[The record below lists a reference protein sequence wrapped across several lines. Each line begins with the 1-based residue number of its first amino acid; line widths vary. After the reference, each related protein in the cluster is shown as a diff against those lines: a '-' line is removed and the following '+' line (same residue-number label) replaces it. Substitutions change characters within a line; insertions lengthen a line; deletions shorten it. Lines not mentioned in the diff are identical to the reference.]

1 MNKFLQAF
9 TAFIIWSVIALLFHN
24 YLSNTILGDCST
36 NHSQNIEKEINTNNI
51 QEIKPE
57 LFLITD
63 EKGEKIFEFEGNF
76 KIISKSDSV
85 LIPTSFLPINDS
97 IKNYLEKNKSTNLF
111 IVVNYL
117 TSEINNTNG
126 EDLGQKRGLFL
137 KNWMTNSGIP
147 SDRITVESQL
157 TEFDFN
163 AEQLF
168 EGAISLYFKDLVSLK
183 ASNATAIVANKTL
196 RFSFGN
202 QSFRPTDELIDYV
215 IELKSFLSQY
225 PNKKVHVVGHTDS
238 EGDAI
243 FNYNIGLKRAQ
254 FVKDFL
260 ISQQIEPY
268 KIIAES
274 KGETEPIADNISRE
288 GKSLNRRIEIIIK

>member
-9 TAFIIWSVIALLFHN
+9 AAFLIWSVVALLFHN
-24 YLSNTILGDCST
+24 FLSNPILGNCSIT
-36 NHSQNIEKEINTNNI
+36 HTQNPDNEINTQHKEVNKTNF
-51 QEIKPE
+51 
-57 LFLITD
+57 FLITD
-63 EKGEKIFEFEGNF
+63 EKGKKIFEFDGNF
-76 KIISKSDSV
+76 IITSKSDSV
-85 LIPTSFLPINDS
+85 IIPANFLPINDS

-111 IVVNYL
+111 ITVNYL
-117 TSEINNTNG
+117 KSEINNTTG
-126 EDLGQKRGLFL
+126 ENLGQKRGQFL
-137 KNWMTNSGIP
+137 KNWLINSGIP
-147 SDRITVESQL
+147 SDRITLESQL

-163 AEQLF
+163 AKQLF
-168 EGAISLYFKDLVSLK
+168 EGAISIYFKDLVRLK
-183 ASNATAIVANKTL
+183 VNNASAIIANKTL

-215 IELKSFLSQY
+215 LELKSFLSQY

-238 EGDAI
+238 EGDAT

-268 KIIAES
+268 KIVTES
-274 KGETEPIADNISRE
+274 KGEIEPIADNISRE

>member
-9 TAFIIWSVIALLFHN
+9 TVFIIWSVIALLFHF
-24 YLSNTILGDCST
+24 YFSNSILGECSNPHT
-36 NHSQNIEKEINTNNI
+36 QNTENDFNTNYI
-51 QEIKPE
+51 QENKSE
-57 LFLITD
+57 LFLISD
-63 EKGEKIFEFEGNF
+63 ENGKKIFEFEGNF
-76 KIISKSDSV
+76 KISSKSDSV
-85 LIPTSFLPINDS
+85 LIPDSFQPIKDS
-97 IKNYLEKNKSTNLF
+97 IKNYLDKYNSTNLF

-117 TSEINNTNG
+117 KSEINTTSG
-126 EDLGQKRGLFL
+126 ENLGQKRGQFL
-137 KNWMTNSGIP
+137 KNWLSNSGIP
-147 SDRITVESQL
+147 SDRITIESQL

-163 AEQLF
+163 ENHLF
-168 EGAISLYFKDLVSLK
+168 EGAISLYFKDLVSLR
-183 ASNATAIVANKTL
+183 ASNATEIVTNKTL

-215 IELKSFLSQY
+215 LELKSFLSQY

-238 EGDAI
+238 EGDAT

-260 ISQQIEPY
+260 ISQQIETY
-268 KIIAES
+268 KIITES
-274 KGETEPIADNISRE
+274 RGETEPIADNTTRE

>member
-9 TAFIIWSVIALLFHN
+9 TAFFIWSVVALLFH
-24 YLSNTILGDCST
+24 YYFSNTILGECSSPHT
-36 NHSQNIEKEINTNNI
+36 EKIENDFNTKYI
-51 QEIKPE
+51 QENKSE
-57 LFLITD
+57 QFLISD
-63 EKGEKIFEFEGNF
+63 ENGKKIYEFKGNF
-76 KIISKSDSV
+76 KISSKSDSV
-85 LIPTSFLPINDS
+85 YIPATFLPIKDS
-97 IKNYLEKNKSTNLF
+97 IKNYLEKHNSNNLF

-117 TSEINNTNG
+117 KSEINNTTG
-126 EDLGQKRGLFL
+126 ENLGQKRGQFL
-137 KNWMTNSGIP
+137 KNWITNSGIP
-147 SDRITVESQL
+147 SDRISIESQI

-163 AEQLF
+163 ENNLF

-183 ASNATAIVANKTL
+183 ASNASEIVTNKTL

-215 IELKSFLSQY
+215 LELKSFLSQY
-225 PNKKVHVVGHTDS
+225 PNKKVYVVGHTDS
-238 EGDAI
+238 EGDAT

-260 ISQQIEPY
+260 ISQQIETY
-268 KIIAES
+268 KIITES
-274 KGETEPIADNISRE
+274 RGETEPIADNTTRE

>member
-9 TAFIIWSVIALLFHN
+9 TVFMFWSIFALLFHF
-24 YLSNTILGDCST
+24 YISSAIFGGCAT
-36 NHSQNIEKEINTNNI
+36 NHSQSAEKEIDTINI
-51 QEIKPE
+51 IENKAK

-63 EKGEKIFEFEGNF
+63 ENGKKIFDFDGNF
-76 KIISKSDSV
+76 VISSKSDSV
-85 LIPTSFLPINDS
+85 IIPHTFVPIRDS
-97 IKNYLEKNKSTNLF
+97 IKNYLNNNKSANLF

-117 TSEINNTNG
+117 KSEINTITG
-126 EDLGQKRGLFL
+126 ENLGQKRGQFL
-137 KNWMTNSGIP
+137 KNWLTNYTIP
-147 SDRITVESQL
+147 ADRISIKTQL
-157 TEFDFN
+157 VEFDYN
-163 AEQLF
+163 NNLKY
-168 EGAISLYFKDLVSLK
+168 EGAISLYFNDLASLIT
-183 ASNATAIVANKTL
+183 NNTTGIVANKTL

-225 PNKKVHVVGHTDS
+225 PNKKVHIVGHTDS
-238 EGDAI
+238 EGDAT

-254 FVKDFL
+254 FVKEFL

-268 KIIAES
+268 KIISES
-274 KGETEPIADNISRE
+274 KGETEPIADNNTRE